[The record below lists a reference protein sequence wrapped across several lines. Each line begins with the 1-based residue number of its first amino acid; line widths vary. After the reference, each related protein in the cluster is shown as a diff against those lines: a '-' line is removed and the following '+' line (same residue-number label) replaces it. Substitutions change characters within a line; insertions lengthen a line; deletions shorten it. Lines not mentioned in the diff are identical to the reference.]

1 MGEAQSAWPL
11 LHALRSAGHEI
22 EAVSV
27 PAAERNRFPVL
38 LSTTT
43 TTGKE
48 MAYRLAGGLFE
59 RHIYYPWDIPCIVN
73 RALDAIRPR
82 GYAVMETEIWPNM
95 LFSLAR
101 KGIPAFLVNGRFSE
115 RTART
120 MRKHPS
126 FWRMV
131 YDCFTLLLVRSE
143 TDKETL
149 LPLGVPAER
158 VRVTGDC
165 KVDALLLR
173 RRNARLGPLE
183 ALFGVRQGHSP
194 HGDATTPS
202 EREPLFLAGST
213 HEGEEEMVLHAFK
226 SVRRSFP
233 SARLVIA
240 PRHPERA
247 EGVRALASEVAP
259 SALLSDVERRTAS
272 SRPDIVVV
280 DRIGVLFDLYG
291 VVDAAFIGGS
301 LVDKGGQNI
310 LEPAAFG
317 TPLSHGPY
325 MRDFVEAAK
334 DLGSLSIATPVGD
347 ASEIAAHWEAS
358 MKPERR
364 AAVRESAERYFR
376 SSGGAARLSAD
387 EINGVILR

>member
-1 MGEAQSAWPL
+1 
-11 LHALRSAGHEI
+11 
-22 EAVSV
+22 
-27 PAAERNRFPVL
+27 
-38 LSTTT
+38 
-43 TTGKE
+43 
-48 MAYRLAGGLFE
+48 MACRLAGGLFE
-59 RHIYYPWDIPCIVN
+59 RHIYYPWDIPRIVN
-73 RALDAIRPR
+73 RALDAIQPR

-101 KGIPAFLVNGRFSE
+101 RGVPAFLVNGRFSE
-115 RTART
+115 RTVRT

-143 TDKETL
+143 TDREAL
-149 LPLGVPAER
+149 ASLRVPAER
-158 VRVTGDC
+158 IRITGDC

-173 RRNARLGPLE
+173 RSNASLGPLE
-183 ALFGVRQGHSP
+183 ALFGVRQGNSP

-213 HEGEEEMVLHAFK
+213 HEGEEEMVLDAFK

-247 EGVRALASEVAP
+247 GSVRALASEVAP
-259 SALLSDVERRTAS
+259 SALLSEVENTKVFP
-272 SRPDIVVV
+272 RPDIVVV

-310 LEPAAFG
+310 LEPASFG

>member
-11 LHALRSAGHEI
+11 LDALRPAGGEK
-22 EAVSV
+22 
-27 PAAERNRFPVL
+27 NLFPVL

-48 MAYRLAGGLFE
+48 MAFRLADSLFE
-59 RHIYYPWDIPCIVN
+59 RHIYYPWDIPRIVN

-82 GYAVMETEIWPNM
+82 GYATMETEIWPNM

-101 KGIPAFLVNGRFSE
+101 RGVPAFLVNGRFSE

-143 TDKETL
+143 TDKEML
-149 LPLGVPAER
+149 LSLGVPAER

-173 RRNARLGPLE
+173 RRNACLGPLE
-183 ALFGVRQGHSP
+183 ALFGVRPGDPP
-194 HGDATTPS
+194 HDDAKRRP
-202 EREPLFLAGST
+202 ERDPLFLAGST
-213 HEGEEEMVLHAFK
+213 HEGEEAIVIDAFMH
-226 SVRRSFP
+226 VRRVFP

-247 EGVRALASEVAP
+247 DGVRALASEVAP
-259 SALLSDVERRTAS
+259 SALLSDVERQTAS

-334 DLGSLSIATPVGD
+334 DLGALGIATRVGD

-376 SSGGAARLSAD
+376 ASGGAARLSAD

>member
-11 LHALRSAGHEI
+11 LDALRPAGGEK
-22 EAVSV
+22 
-27 PAAERNRFPVL
+27 NLFPVI

-43 TTGKE
+43 TTGRE
-48 MAYRLAGGLFE
+48 MAFRLADGLFE
-59 RHIYYPWDIPCIVN
+59 RHIYYPWDIPRIVN
-73 RALDAIRPR
+73 RALDAVRPR

-101 KGIPAFLVNGRFSE
+101 RGVPAFLVNGRFSE
-115 RTART
+115 RAART
-120 MRKHPS
+120 IRKRPS

-143 TDKETL
+143 IDKEAL
-149 LPLGVPAER
+149 RSIGVPAER
-158 VRVTGDC
+158 IRVTGDC

-173 RRNARLGPLE
+173 RRNVCLGPLE
-183 ALFGVRQGHSP
+183 ALFGARPGASSYV
-194 HGDATTPS
+194 DAAAPS

-213 HEGEEEMVLHAFK
+213 HEGEEEIVFDAFK
-226 SVRRSFP
+226 SVRRCFP
-233 SARLVIA
+233 SARLVVA

-247 EGVRALASEVAP
+247 GGVRALASEVAP
-259 SALLSDVERRTAS
+259 SALLSEVENATVFP
-272 SRPDIVVV
+272 RPDIVVV

-291 VVDAAFIGGS
+291 LAAAAFIGGS
-301 LVDKGGQNI
+301 LVDRGGQNI

-334 DLGSLSIATPVGD
+334 DLKSLGIATQVGN

-358 MKPERR
+358 MQPERR
-364 AAVRESAERYFR
+364 AAVREGAERYFR

-387 EINGVILR
+387 EINGVIQR

>member
-1 MGEAQSAWPL
+1 MP
-11 LHALRSAGHEI
+11 I
-22 EAVSV
+22 
-27 PAAERNRFPVL
+27 L

-101 KGIPAFLVNGRFSE
+101 RGVPAFLVNGRFSE

-149 LPLGVPAER
+149 LSLGVPAER

-173 RRNARLGPLE
+173 RRNARLKPLE
-183 ALFGVRQGHSP
+183 ALFGARRGHSP

-376 SSGGAARLSAD
+376 SSGGAARFSAD

>member
-27 PAAERNRFPVL
+27 PTEERNRFPVL

-48 MAYRLAGGLFE
+48 MAFRLADGLFE
-59 RHIYYPWDIPCIVN
+59 RHIYYPWDIPRIVN

-101 KGIPAFLVNGRFSE
+101 RGVPAFLVNGRFSE

-149 LPLGVPAER
+149 LSLGVPAER
-158 VRVTGDC
+158 VRITGDC

-183 ALFGVRQGHSP
+183 ALFGVRRGNSP

-202 EREPLFLAGST
+202 ERQPLFLAGST
-213 HEGEEEMVLHAFK
+213 HEGEEEMVLDAFK

-247 EGVRALASEVAP
+247 GGVRALASEVAP
-259 SALLSDVERRTAS
+259 SALLSEVENTKVFP
-272 SRPDIVVV
+272 RPDIVVV

-347 ASEIAAHWEAS
+347 ASEIAAHWESS